1 MVGFIRDL
9 NPPRRGSVT
18 RQVPLTVGES
28 SCSHN
33 WLMLAASA
41 SSLCYKRSREIF
53 VIISDLEANYS
64 IQPQHLAKKKKK
76 NLIMSRIFEMPRGV
90 WLVSIPLL
98 IQVDTPIAIYN
109 SATRGDNRN
118 DPVSLRRF
126 RSHDDRLRG
135 TQHHSLRPP
144 LDQLSDTPSFN
155 NLVAPAFLVGKVDF
169 LSDPFLYD
177 PSVFELSISL
187 GSLDLDDRD
196 PRDND
201 ESAEHDGSRERH
213 AHHIDDVNNQTDRPG
228 DHDLPPSANTRSHL
242 RQGSDGGSPPR
253 GRRTERRSFNPYGPR
268 KSTLEINNAIKD
280 LLLRRHADADEGY
293 VYGFQHPDDVAMDPL
308 SISGDDNGSP
318 HLIKIGRS
326 KDHQA
331 RMRQISKKCGYVPH
345 TVFAHHLPQHAMVER
360 LVHTQLHNSRLR
372 DVGCTG
378 CGARHEEWFQVGVDR
393 AEHLVVLWKAFAE
406 CRPYDAQGEMLQMW
420 RERLEGLDLGDA
432 DCWEGFVHGVPLARP
447 VVNSPQELQAETTPV
462 RVVEGPSGPSSGGK
476 SGRDDQD
483 ESWEVV

>member
-1 MVGFIRDL
+1 MVGFVRDS
-9 NPPRRGSVT
+9 NPPRRGSIT
-18 RQVPLTVGES
+18 RQVPLTVRES
-28 SCSHN
+28 SCSHD
-33 WLMLAASA
+33 WLMLAAFA
-41 SSLCYKRSREIF
+41 SSLCYRRSRQTF

-64 IQPQHLAKKKKK
+64 IQPKHLAKKKK
-76 NLIMSRIFEMPRGV
+76 NLIMSRIFEIPRGV

-98 IQVDTPIAIYN
+98 VQMDTPIAIYN

-126 RSHDDRLRG
+126 SSHDDRLRG
-135 TQHHSLRPP
+135 TQHHSLRLP
-144 LDQLSDTPSFN
+144 LDQLSDTPTFN

-169 LSDPFLYD
+169 LCHPFLYD
-177 PSVFELSISL
+177 TSVFELNRSL
-187 GSLDLDDRD
+187 GSLDLDGRE
-196 PRDND
+196 PGDND
-201 ESAEHDGSRERH
+201 EPAEHDTSRERH
-213 AHHIDDVNNQTDRPG
+213 AHHRDDVNNHTDRLG
-228 DHDLPPSANTRSHL
+228 DHDLPPSAYTRSHH
-242 RQGSDGGSPPR
+242 RQGSDGGGSPPR
-253 GRRTERRSFNPYGPR
+253 GRRADGRSFNPYGPP
-268 KSTLEINNAIKD
+268 KSTLEINTAIKD

-308 SISGDDNGSP
+308 STSGGDNGSP

-345 TVFAHHLPQHAMVER
+345 TVFAHHMPQHAMVER

-393 AEHLVVLWKAFAE
+393 AEHLVALWKAFAE
-406 CRPYDAQGEMLQMW
+406 CLPYDAQGEMLPAW

-432 DCWEGFVHGVPLARP
+432 DCWEGFVHGAPLARP
-447 VVNSPQELQAETTPV
+447 VVSSPQELQAETTPV
-462 RVVEGPSGPSSGGK
+462 RLVEGPSGPSSDRKECSEG
-476 SGRDDQD
+476 
-483 ESWEVV
+483 